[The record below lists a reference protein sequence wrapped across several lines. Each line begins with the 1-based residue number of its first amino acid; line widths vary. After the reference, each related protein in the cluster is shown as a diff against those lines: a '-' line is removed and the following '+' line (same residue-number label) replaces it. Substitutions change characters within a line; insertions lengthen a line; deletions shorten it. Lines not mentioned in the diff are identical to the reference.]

1 MLANETVQEKIG
13 DQLSPS
19 KTVKKEMIQA
29 PSSGG
34 REQPPLQEDRM
45 RDSDYHSIPY
55 NDRYS
60 SYEYRDRYRDYSSSR
75 RPLSPYMSRRSR
87 SRGRDRS
94 YSPRRRRSSRSS
106 YSRDDSRR
114 RSRRRSFSR
123 SPIRRRSRS
132 RGSYYRHPYH
142 PSMDRGRYDRDYN
155 RPRKARYIERGTE
168 EDRKTT
174 CNIFIGN
181 LPYSYTESDIAD
193 MFEQYGRLKR
203 ITVPLDNRTHN
214 NKGFAF
220 VEFENRRDAE
230 DAYDKY
236 RGCTLG
242 GRAIRIDWDVGKEK
256 KFNNAERRNSSRSR
270 SREPSYR

>member
-1 MLANETVQEKIG
+1 MLANETVPEKIN

-19 KTVKKEMIQA
+19 KTPKKENLPA
-29 PSSGG
+29 SDSV
-34 REQPPLQEDRM
+34 REQPQSLQDERM
-45 RDSDYHSIPY
+45 RNSEYRPMQY
-55 NDRYS
+55 NDHYS
-60 SYEYRDRYRDYSSSR
+60 SYEYKDRYRSYSGSR
-75 RPLSPYMSRRSR
+75 RPLSPYMSRHG

-94 YSPRRRRSSRSS
+94 YSPRRRHSSRSS

-114 RSRRRSFSR
+114 RNRRRSFSR
-123 SPIRRRSRS
+123 SPIRRRSHS

-142 PSMDRGRYDRDYN
+142 PSMDRGRYEREYT

-236 RGCTLG
+236 RGRTLG

>member
-1 MLANETVQEKIG
+1 MLANETVQNKIN

-19 KTVKKEMIQA
+19 KGVKKEMIQ
-29 PSSGG
+29 PTSSG
-34 REQPPLQEDRM
+34 REQPPIPPPEERM
-45 RDSDYHSIPY
+45 REVDYRPMPY
-55 NDRYS
+55 NDHYS
-60 SYEYRDRYRDYSSSR
+60 SYEYRDRYRSYSGSR
-75 RPLSPYMSRRSR
+75 RPLSPYMSRHSS

-94 YSPRRRRSSRSS
+94 YSPRRHRRSS
-106 YSRDDSRR
+106 YSREDSRR

-123 SPIRRRSRS
+123 SPIRRRSHS
-132 RGSYYRHPYH
+132 RGGYYRHPYH
-142 PSMDRGRYDRDYN
+142 PSMDRGRYEREYT

-236 RGCTLG
+236 RGRTLG

-256 KFNNAERRNSSRSR
+256 KFNNAERRNNSRSR

>member
-1 MLANETVQEKIG
+1 MLANETVQDKVN

-19 KTVKKEMIQA
+19 KNSKKEIVQ
-29 PSSGG
+29 SSNSSS
-34 REQPPLQEDRM
+34 REQPPLQEERM
-45 RDSDYHSIPY
+45 RDSDYRPVSY

-60 SYEYRDRYRDYSSSR
+60 SYEYSDRDRDRYRSYSGSR
-75 RPLSPYMSRRSR
+75 RPPSPYMSRRSS

-94 YSPRRRRSSRSS
+94 YSPRRHHSSRSS

-114 RSRRRSFSR
+114 RRRRSFSR
-123 SPIRRRSRS
+123 SPVRRRSHS

-181 LPYSYTESDIAD
+181 LPYTYTERDIAD

-203 ITVPLDNRTHN
+203 ITIPLDNRTHN

-230 DAYDKY
+230 DAYDK
-236 RGCTLG
+236 C
-242 GRAIRIDWDVGKEK
+242 
-256 KFNNAERRNSSRSR
+256 
-270 SREPSYR
+270 